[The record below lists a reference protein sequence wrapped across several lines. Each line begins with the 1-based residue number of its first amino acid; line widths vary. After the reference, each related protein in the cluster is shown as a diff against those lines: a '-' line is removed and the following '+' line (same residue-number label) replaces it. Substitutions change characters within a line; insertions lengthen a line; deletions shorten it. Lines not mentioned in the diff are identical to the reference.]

1 MIDGTVAVTVRP
13 AGDDRTLLAVAITVT
28 NEVAWEPSAAGREE
42 AVRHSLVGAH
52 LLLAVDDGRFLSSI
66 DPPASAAVA
75 VAGCTN
81 EGLFPV
87 LVGSA
92 GRDDMMLAAPII
104 LYDHP
109 EVAPESP
116 GDMFD
121 ATEIDEILALR
132 VLTLT
137 DDEKAQARR
146 TDPRAAAIV
155 DRCDDMPPELWSRLH
170 GAIRTLRPT
179 DAAPP
184 ADDAPWWDPDVD
196 EQFDPFT
203 DTLRVAGV
211 AVTAGSTV
219 TLHPLRR
226 ADAHDMFFAG
236 RRPPSAGCSATST
249 ARCWWASRSTT
260 TRRARRWRGNG
271 GCCSSIP
278 TRSRSTTDEPGTA
291 RAGGRHRQHL
301 PRRRRLG
308 SRGGPPPRRR
318 GAARPASGSPTSG
331 SAGSTSPT
339 SCSRATR
346 ASSSSTPSTSGRRRA
361 PSP

>member
-1 MIDGTVAVTVRP
+1 MTEQPTEAAGTKGRCARSSSGHSPSARESTGVNGGRSTSTATPSGAAIDGTVAVTMRP

-28 NEVAWEPSAAGREE
+28 NDVAWEPSGTGREE

-66 DPPASAAVA
+66 DPPASAAAA

-92 GRDDMMLAAPII
+92 ARDDMVLAAPII

-155 DRCDDMPPELWSRLH
+155 DRCDDMAPELWSRLH

-179 DAAPP
+179 AAAPT
-184 ADDAPWWDPDVD
+184 DDAPWWDPGVD

-203 DTLRVAGV
+203 DTLLVGGV

-236 RRPPSAGCSATST
+236 RTATV
-249 ARCWWASRSTT
+249 
-260 TRRARRWRGNG
+260 G
-271 GCCSSIP
+271 GVFRDVDGEVLVGVTI
-278 TRSRSTTDEPGTA
+278 DDD
-291 RAGGRHRQHL
+291 
-301 PRRRRLG
+301 
-308 SRGGPPPRRR
+308 
-318 GAARPASGSPTSG
+318 PASE
-331 SAGSTSPT
+331 AL
-339 SCSRATR
+339 AWQ
-346 ASSSSTPSTSGRRRA
+346 RRMLFFHPDEIAIER
-361 PSP
+361 